1 MPTRF
6 LSHSEIERLESFPEE
21 IDRDDLAEHFRLAG
35 KDLEFVR
42 SQYGSEG
49 QLGIAVQLC
58 ALRWLGFVPE
68 DLSAPP
74 AAAVQSLRR
83 RWMCPRGRCSI
94 IRCGHRLAGNTAR
107 WFAGMRTGG
116 RSGRL
121 SRRRRAGGWSGWR
134 SSMSARRCCW
144 QSCAGSCGR
153 GGSSGPR
160 STGWSGWWRRR
171 ESALTTAPSS
181 CWPSS

>member
-74 AAAVQSLRR
+74 AAAVQSLAATLDDRR
-83 RWMCPRGRCSI
+83 RYPRRILFRCSSRAVTRTSI
-94 IRCGHRLAGNTAR
+94 RALMPSPRCGCV
-107 WFAGMRTGG
+107 G
-116 RSGRL
+116 RVG
-121 SRRRRAGGWSGWR
+121 RRRGL
-134 SSMSARRCCW
+134 
-144 QSCAGSCGR
+144 
-153 GGSSGPR
+153 
-160 STGWSGWWRRR
+160 RRR
-171 ESALTTAPSS
+171 S
-181 CWPSS
+181 